1 MENNGTTISGDGIT
15 FTDSI
20 TSTGTF
26 IINTGG
32 EITIDSFEFKETS
45 DGNFIEIIK
54 RQKPN
59 TDFTYTFNWGVE
71 QKDRVWKEI
80 YGVTTNGTGA
90 RDLQLLQTIEAKV
103 TPAHHV
109 DEKIEFE

>member
-1 MENNGTTISGDGIT
+1 MKNNGTTISGDKIT
-15 FTDSI
+15 FTNSN
-20 TSTGTF
+20 TSLGTCT
-26 IINTGG
+26 INTVG
-32 EITIDSFEFKETS
+32 EIIIDSFEFKETS

-54 RQKPN
+54 RQKPTN
-59 TDFTYTFNWGVE
+59 NFTYTVTWDVI

>member
-54 RQKPN
+54 RQMPN
-59 TDFTYTFNWGVE
+59 PNFTLSVWPPR
-71 QKDRVWKEI
+71 DPSPRIWKEI
-80 YGVTTNGTGA
+80 YGVTINGTGA